1 MAQFPKQ
8 IPEYLQIMGLNT
20 QKQEPAVMTNNPL
33 EDAVSSQYKRWMY
46 PQPILDLPG
55 WLVNN
60 WQWFDPSHAHRIFWP
75 DRDYKPNLDILIAG
89 CGTNQAAVFAYNNP
103 EAHVVGIDV
112 STPSLEHHK
121 HLRDRYGLK
130 NLELHQ
136 LPIEEVFSLKQD
148 FDLIVSTGVIHHMA
162 NPKMGMKALA
172 SCLRPEGVAAI
183 MLYAKYGRIGVD
195 ILQGIF
201 RELGLQQNDFS
212 VDMVKD
218 AVANLP
224 KTHPVWSYIA
234 LAPDLKFDGGLV
246 DTFLPG
252 RERSYSVEECLE
264 LVDSAGLVFQ
274 DLFLKSSY
282 YPFESSSSPFHAA
295 VAALPEWKQWSIME
309 RINIGNACHFFT
321 ACQPN
326 RLRNTYKI
334 DFASAEA
341 MDYVPSLRYRCEF
354 LGNQIMRHDWSMTL
368 DPVKLSII
376 LQMDGFRTIREI
388 VFAAG
393 QLGALAQYS
402 QADLDKLGKAF
413 FQSLWQLDFVAM
425 GLKPQS

>member
-1 MAQFPKQ
+1 
-8 IPEYLQIMGLNT
+8 MGLNT
-20 QKQEPAVMTNNPL
+20 HKQEPTVMTNNPL

-46 PQPILDLPG
+46 PQPILDLPD

-75 DRDYKPNLDILIAG
+75 DRDYKPDLDILIAG

-103 EAHVVGIDV
+103 QAHVVGIDV
-112 STPSLEHHK
+112 SRPSLDHHK
-121 HLRDRYGLK
+121 YLKEKYAMK
-130 NLELHQ
+130 NLELRQ
-136 LPIEEVFSLKQD
+136 LPIEEVGSLNQN

-162 NPKMGMKALA
+162 NPNMGMNALA

-183 MLYAKYGRIGVD
+183 MLYARYGRIGVD
-195 ILQGIF
+195 ILQGVF
-201 RELGLQQNDFS
+201 RELGLRQNDLS
-212 VDMVKD
+212 VLMVKD
-218 AVANLP
+218 TVANLP
-224 KTHPVWSYIA
+224 KNHPVWSYIA

-252 RERSYSVEECLE
+252 RERSYSVEDCHD

-274 DLFLKSSY
+274 DLFLKSPYS
-282 YPFESSSSPFHAA
+282 PLASPATPFHAA
-295 VAALPEWKQWSIME
+295 VAALPERKQWSIME

-321 ACQPN
+321 ACHAD
-326 RLRNTYKI
+326 RLPNTYKI

-341 MDYVPSLRYRCEF
+341 MDYVPSLRYRCEV
-354 LGNQIMRHDWSMTL
+354 LGNQIMRNDWSMTL
-368 DPVKLSII
+368 DPVSLSII

-393 QLGALAQYS
+393 QSGALPPQS
-402 QADLDKLGKAF
+402 QADQDKLGKSL

-425 GLKPQS
+425 GLKNHS

>member
-1 MAQFPKQ
+1 
-8 IPEYLQIMGLNT
+8 
-20 QKQEPAVMTNNPL
+20 
-33 EDAVSSQYKRWMY
+33 
-46 PQPILDLPG
+46 
-55 WLVNN
+55 
-60 WQWFDPSHAHRIFWP
+60 
-75 DRDYKPNLDILIAG
+75 
-89 CGTNQAAVFAYNNP
+89 
-103 EAHVVGIDV
+103 
-112 STPSLEHHK
+112 
-121 HLRDRYGLK
+121 
-130 NLELHQ
+130 
-136 LPIEEVFSLKQD
+136 
-148 FDLIVSTGVIHHMA
+148 
-162 NPKMGMKALA
+162 
-172 SCLRPEGVAAI
+172 
-183 MLYAKYGRIGVD
+183 VD

-341 MDYVPSLRYRCEF
+341 MDYVPSLRYRCEV